1 MSYFCL
7 KWSEVAGPSQ
17 TTSRGAEGTFRQ
29 ISRLLDIAPLQQDA
43 FLIAVAALH
52 HPVLN
57 PPEAARLAFFLLFS
71 CVYQR
76 LHHLFWNIF
85 FPAEAETAVV
95 FFFFF

>member
-1 MSYFCL
+1 ML
-7 KWSEVAGPSQ
+7 
-17 TTSRGAEGTFRQ
+17 
-29 ISRLLDIAPLQQDA
+29 
-43 FLIAVAALH
+43 LIAVAALH

-95 FFFFF
+95 IFFLVLSDTLTLVEPICPVLIKNNEPPK